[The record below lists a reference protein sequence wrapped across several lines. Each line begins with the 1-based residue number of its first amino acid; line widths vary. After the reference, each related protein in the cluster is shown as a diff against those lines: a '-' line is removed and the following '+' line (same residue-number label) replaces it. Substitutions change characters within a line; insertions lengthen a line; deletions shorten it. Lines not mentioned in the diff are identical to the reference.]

1 MTRTAPRQCD
11 SEAELELLSPT
22 DNVDTNINGDSTLRM
37 ADVAATLSLLLGVP
51 LPRHNEGA
59 FLTRMFR
66 NVRRERWP
74 LHMQDLLYQR
84 WWYTQTYLQARG
96 ARFPTRRLRVE
107 PRTPHLYDP
116 ASHLT
121 RFFTC
126 SWRTWAACSLLRPYS
141 AHLAGASARPTLP
154 LRLFAVHGAA

>member
-11 SEAELELLSPT
+11 SEAELGLLSPT
-22 DNVDTNINGDSTLRM
+22 DNLDTNINADSTLRM

-96 ARFPTRRLRVE
+96 AWIPTRRRFHAVSCGFQAEAHGFQPDAFASNLER
-107 PRTPHLYDP
+107 PIRTALLLLL
-116 ASHLT
+116 LT
-121 RFFTC
+121 
-126 SWRTWAACSLLRPYS
+126 
-141 AHLAGASARPTLP
+141 
-154 LRLFAVHGAA
+154 